1 MFEICGGSP
10 AVECTIT
17 GIESCRQQEEQ
28 DTLQVHDPS
37 NIMQNEEFQEE
48 NATKKDE
55 GRRSLVKFLHDKGDS
70 KLTKKVATDTQL
82 TAIANEELIGAE
94 TEGSRE
100 NEGIGKK
107 VPENYGFI
115 CRKLNGCNNSLMG

>member
-82 TAIANEELIGAE
+82 TAIANEELALKRKVAGKMKASE
-94 TEGSRE
+94 KKYQKTMDSFVEGLTA
-100 NEGIGKK
+100 
-107 VPENYGFI
+107 VTTA
-115 CRKLNGCNNSLMG
+115 